1 MTRNLVDDG
10 SDCTCF
16 YIKTTSLFDKNCV
29 KSGNYFKHIPIKND
43 LQKMLRQTAKIDTYN
58 FKGSITGPEV
68 DVGNFQFNKEMK
80 ILSIGLV
87 WNGGVNP
94 SVRLWLCNFIET
106 K

>member
-1 MTRNLVDDG
+1 M
-10 SDCTCF
+10 
-16 YIKTTSLFDKNCV
+16 
-29 KSGNYFKHIPIKND
+29 KND

-68 DVGNFQFNKEMK
+68 FMGGTFQFDKEMK